1 MPGRGR
7 KGEPPL
13 LQPKFGE
20 CQVGLLAGYWP
31 SDVGHA
37 LPGTQH
43 ACLPNA
49 TYGCAARMSLWTSGG
64 CNGEFTCGEPA
75 AYVRCRHGLGKL
87 GRTVCACEG
96 GELRLPVRKKFVN
109 FKTGGTAAMI
119 KAASI
124 AHEQRQLWQQRG
136 DDGGPQHQ
144 APPGGSAPAAS
155 GLAADAVIVEPRL
168 HLSKLPMV
176 LNNFR
181 AQLPASWPI
190 HLFHE
195 PDAPL
200 PSWSTLPALRDAL
213 RESTLRLHAL
223 PATAKEMPRSRV
235 FNRLEAGLP
244 TQWRSPRHA
253 PAATSWYNYWLT
265 DPAFWANPSFEHPWL
280 LLFEAD
286 TALCAHPSTPAS
298 AFLEGSAAYGSPAA
312 YVGKRARA
320 APPPLAKLH
329 QRQGMSPP

>member
-1 MPGRGR
+1 MIVLRGPDRLEADIMEQRRQVRVRVQSIMDDYAGLQVVWAEAKEQVEEQPLKRLSNLAAVVMSNTKVDAEYPGAEHISAGRLESVLRDLGAQAIHWQDTEAGMPG
-7 KGEPPL
+7 
-13 LQPKFGE
+13 
-20 CQVGLLAGYWP
+20 
-31 SDVGHA
+31 D
-37 LPGTQH
+37 
-43 ACLPNA
+43 
-49 TYGCAARMSLWTSGG
+49 
-64 CNGEFTCGEPA
+64 
-75 AYVRCRHGLGKL
+75 RC
-87 GRTVCACEG
+87 T
-96 GELRLPVRKKFVN
+96 
-109 FKTGGTAAMI
+109 
-119 KAASI
+119 
-124 AHEQRQLWQQRG
+124 
-136 DDGGPQHQ
+136 DPQ
-144 APPGGSAPAAS
+144 
-155 GLAADAVIVEPRL
+155 PRL